1 MNDGFSD
8 EQKRYLEGLAS
19 GLAAARA
26 AQGLP
31 PPAGGAGKP
40 EPVGP
45 DAIHWRA
52 QEATVARGGKL
63 VAEEQ
68 AKRAKHPFDMWDEM
82 KANAAA
88 GRFPR
93 GTDVFL
99 YKFHGLFY
107 VAPAQDAFMC
117 RLRLPNGI
125 LTAHQLRGLAD
136 LAERLAGG
144 YADITTRANLQ
155 LREIRPESAVAL
167 LEGLCDLGLTSRGS
181 GADNIRNITGDPT
194 AGIDPQALVDTRPL
208 CRDLHHTILNHRE
221 LYGLPRKFNIAF
233 DGGGRVAVLE
243 DTNDIAFT
251 AVRVGAGK
259 PAPEGVYFRM
269 SLGGITGHGDFA
281 RDTGVLLR
289 PVECV
294 PMAAA
299 VVKVFI
305 ELGDRTDRRKARMKY
320 VIDRIGLDGYMAE
333 VRKRLAFEPL
343 TLPPDAC
350 EPRPPR
356 IRHAHVGLHPQS
368 QPGFF
373 YAGVAVPAARLAAQ
387 QMRGLA
393 DLAQELGSGTLRLTV
408 WQNLLVSDIAETK
421 IAQARQRLTA
431 LGLSW
436 EASAVRA
443 GLVACTG
450 NAGCK
455 FAASDTKRHARAIAD
470 HLDARVQ
477 LDQPINI
484 HLTGCHHS
492 CAQHYIGDIGLLATK
507 LDAGD
512 TEVEGYHVYVGGG
525 YGAAQRIAQEV
536 ARNVPAAD
544 VPALI
549 ERMLG
554 AYLARRESPAQ
565 DFAEFCRGLGAQELQ
580 QMFLVADERSAV
592 IA

>member
-1 MNDGFSD
+1 MSDDFSD

-26 AQGLP
+26 AQGLTP
-31 PPAGGAGKP
+31 LAAGGGKA
-40 EPVGP
+40 EPTGP

-52 QEATVARGGKL
+52 QDRTVAAGGKL
-63 VAEEQ
+63 VPEEQ
-68 AKRAKHPFDMWDEM
+68 AKRARHPFELWDEM
-82 KANAAA
+82 KANAEA
-88 GRFPR
+88 GRFPK

-117 RLRLPNGI
+117 RLRLPNGV
-125 LTAHQLRGLAD
+125 LSAHQFRGLAD

-155 LREIRPESAVAL
+155 LREIPPENAVAL
-167 LEGLCDLGLTSRGS
+167 LEGLCDLGITSRGS

-194 AGIDPQALVDTRPL
+194 AGIDPQALIDTRPL
-208 CRDLHHTILNHRE
+208 CRELHHMILNHRE

-233 DGGGRVAVLE
+233 DGGGRIAVLE

-251 AVRVGAGK
+251 AVRVGPGRGVA
-259 PAPEGVYFRM
+259 EGVWFRM

-281 RDTGVLLR
+281 RDAGVLLK
-289 PVECV
+289 PAECV

-305 ELGDRTDRRKARMKY
+305 DLGDRTDRRKARMKY
-320 VIDRIGLDGYMAE
+320 VIDRIGLEAYMAE

-343 TLPPDAC
+343 VLPAAEC

-356 IRHAHVGLHPQS
+356 VRHAHVGVHRQS
-368 QPGFF
+368 QDGLF
-373 YAGVAVPAARLAAQ
+373 YAGVVVPMARLTAA

-393 DLAQELGSGTLRLTV
+393 DLAEALGGGTLRLTV
-408 WQNLLVSDIAETK
+408 WQNLLVSDIPE
-421 IAQARQRLTA
+421 ARLPDARKRLAA
-431 LGLSW
+431 LGLGW

-470 HLDARVQ
+470 YLDARLQ
-477 LDQPINI
+477 LDRPINI

-507 LDAGD
+507 VDAGE
-512 TEVEGYHVYVGGG
+512 TEIEGYHVYVGGG
-525 YGAAQRIAQEV
+525 YGAEQGIATEL
-536 ARNVPAAD
+536 ARSVPAEE
-544 VPALI
+544 VPAFI
-549 ERMLG
+549 ERLLN
-554 AYLARRESPAQ
+554 AYLAQRAAPVEG
-565 DFAEFCRGLGAQELQ
+565 FAEFCRG
-580 QMFLVADERSAV
+580 RSAEELRQV
-592 IA
+592 FSAAAAPARAVA

>member
-1 MNDGFSD
+1 MSDGFSD

-31 PPAGGAGKP
+31 PLAAGGGRA
-40 EPVGP
+40 EPAGP

-52 QEATVARGGKL
+52 QDATAARGGKL

-82 KANAAA
+82 QANAQA
-88 GRFPR
+88 GRFPK

-125 LTAHQLRGLAD
+125 LSGHQLRGLAD

-144 YADITTRANLQ
+144 YADITTRANFQ
-155 LREIRPESAVAL
+155 LREIRPENAVAL
-167 LEGLCDLGLTSRGS
+167 LEGLQDLGITSRGA

-194 AGIDPQALVDTRPL
+194 AGIDPQALADTRPL
-208 CRDLHHTILNHRE
+208 CRELHHMILNHRE

-243 DTNDIAFT
+243 DTNDIAFA
-251 AVRVGAGK
+251 AVRVGPGRAV
-259 PAPEGVYFRM
+259 PEGVWFRM

-281 RDTGVLLR
+281 RDTGVLLK
-289 PVECV
+289 PSECLA
-294 PMAAA
+294 MAQA
-299 VVKVFI
+299 VVRVFI
-305 ELGDRTDRRKARMKY
+305 DLGDRTDRRKARMKY
-320 VIDRIGLDGYMAE
+320 VIDRIGLDAYMAE

-343 TLPPDAC
+343 TLPAAEC
-350 EPRPPR
+350 EPRLPR
-356 IRHAHVGLHPQS
+356 VKHAHVGVHAQS
-368 QPGFF
+368 QPGLY
-373 YAGVAVPAARLAAQ
+373 YAGVVVPMARLAAA

-393 DLAQELGSGTLRLTV
+393 DLADELGSGTLRLTV
-408 WQNLLVSDIAETK
+408 WQNLLVSDLPE
-421 IAQARQRLTA
+421 ARLADARRRLAA

-436 EASAVRA
+436 DASAVRA

-470 HLDARVQ
+470 YLDARLK

-507 LDAGD
+507 VDAGE

-525 YGAAQRIAQEV
+525 YGAERGIATEV
-536 ARNVPAAD
+536 AKGVPAEA

-549 ERMLG
+549 ERMLA
-554 AYLARRESPAQ
+554 AYLKRRTGPEQ
-565 DFAEFCRGLGAQELQ
+565 GFAEFCRARAAEELREI
-580 QMFLVADERSAV
+580 FYAADEPSRAV
-592 IA
+592 A